1 MANNH
6 HRYCRRRG
14 CMNMACGRWEN
25 YPYYNGPCAGT
36 EGTYRCDCNE
46 NEQDNRDCGERD
58 RCGRCDRR
66 CRRRWCGNCCAAMFL
81 AYQPMAI
88 AANGIVPLVANNP
101 CRNSDFDV
109 NSGLI
114 TLEEQGVYLATYTV
128 RVPEGATLDTTLTL
142 NVDDASQS
150 SAITQIASGGTGTS
164 AYSGQAIFEAD
175 EGATVAL
182 RSSDAISV
190 TDSAIQ
196 PMFTLSL
203 VRLDG

>member
-1 MANNH
+1 
-6 HRYCRRRG
+6 
-14 CMNMACGRWEN
+14 MNMACGRWEN
-25 YPYYNGPCAGT
+25 YPYYTGPCAGA
-36 EGTYRCDCNE
+36 EGAYRCDCDRE
-46 NEQDNRDCGERD
+46 DNDEGDCRGRN
-58 RCGRCDRR
+58 RCDRRERR
-66 CRRRWCGNCCAAMFL
+66 CRRRWREDCCAAMFQ

-101 CRNSDFDV
+101 CRNSDFEV

-114 TLEEQGVYLATYTV
+114 TLEAQGVYLATYTA

-150 SAITQIASGGTGTS
+150 SAITQITSGGTGTS
-164 AYSGQAIFEAD
+164 AYTAQAIFEAD

-182 RSSDAISV
+182 RSSDAINV

-203 VRLDG
+203 VRLDD